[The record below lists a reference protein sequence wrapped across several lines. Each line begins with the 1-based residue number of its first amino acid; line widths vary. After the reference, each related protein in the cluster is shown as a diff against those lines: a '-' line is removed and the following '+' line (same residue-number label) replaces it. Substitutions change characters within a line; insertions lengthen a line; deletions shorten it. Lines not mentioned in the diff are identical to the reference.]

1 MNKKKLS
8 FMLTGVGLAGILTLS
23 SVASVSSLIQPQ
35 TATHQM
41 SLAVLNQDNKSERK
55 HNLNNL
61 SVIRLLNF
69 RSTQQIKQALPRL
82 IVEA

>member
-8 FMLTGVGLAGILTLS
+8 FMLTGLGLTGIITLG
-23 SVASVSSLIQPQ
+23 SVASVVSLTQPQ
-35 TATHQM
+35 IANHQM
-41 SLAVLNQDNKSERK
+41 HLAVLNQESMNEIK

-61 SVIRLLNF
+61 PVMKLLNF
-69 RSTQQIKQALPRL
+69 RSTQQIKQQLPKL